1 MAMTSRKIV
10 YNVLKVFLL
19 FFIQQTLCET
29 PTTSLY
35 LSQKLSEDGY
45 GIDMRSV
52 TPTKSSTQQARLHP
66 GVIAAVI
73 FVTLAA
79 VLAAVFIIR
88 KYCFPRSEATYRYSV
103 LRRMEAEGSGYGTE
117 EEEEEEEED
126 GRGPEP
132 YTLGEDSD
140 EDMLE

>member
-10 YNVLKVFLL
+10 SNVLKLFLI
-19 FFIQQTLCET
+19 FFIQQTLCGR
-29 PTTSLY
+29 PTTSLS
-35 LSQKLSEDGY
+35 LTQKLSEDRN
-45 GIDMRSV
+45 GIHMRSV

-73 FVTLAA
+73 FVTFTA

-103 LRRMEAEGSGYGTE
+103 LRRMEAEGPGGTE
-117 EEEEEEEED
+117 EEED
-126 GRGPEP
+126 RPGP